1 MEELEKSA
9 LKGTFEL
16 ETDKKFLGELTL
28 AGSKSS
34 LCLWGDNSFLTETRD
49 KWMEKTVK
57 AVLFDLGKVSLF
69 GCALNRAAIL
79 AGGTPYERFSFRYA
93 VFGNEYISHD
103 EKEIIKVSF
112 VVDDASV
119 LFHDR
124 GVFGE
129 EPKVPGN
136 GYRMFLHKGRTAI
149 FEAKTVL
156 GNVSAWHNLVCET
169 VAGSSVEMKNKVSVE
184 LCFDCAVTFDDA
196 VHRTFRVVR
205 FLELMVGRPQNI
217 LEFLVHK
224 EVAHEPPMELKV
236 YGSEF
241 PRYERLEDRADRQ
254 PYGILINAVSNPEE
268 FSQVL
273 ASWLQRYDSR
283 NDARGRFFAWFKK
296 QNSYD
301 IDRLISAANMFDIL
315 PEEAFSSDVE
325 LSDNLKSKR
334 ASKKS
339 EVSKWKNT
347 LRNKIRCRAQHVK
360 KEFGDKVP
368 DIGEEVTKTAVAC
381 RNYYVHGPGPNKKKE
396 IDYDKEKGIH
406 VFLTETLEFI
416 FVASDLIEA
425 GWKIESWYENS
436 CWIDHPFGLYLFRYK
451 PRLERLKTLL
461 TERS

>member
-9 LKGTFEL
+9 LKGTFAL

-28 AGSKSS
+28 ARSKSS
-34 LCLWGDNSFLTETRD
+34 LCLWGDNSFLRESRD
-49 KWMEKTVK
+49 KWRTVK
-57 AVLFDLGKVSLF
+57 AVLFDSRKVSLF

-79 AGGTPYERFSFRYA
+79 AGGTPYGRFSFRYA
-93 VFGNEYISHD
+93 VFGREYVSHD
-103 EKEIIKVSF
+103 EKEVIKVSF

-124 GVFGE
+124 GVFVE

-196 VHRTFRVVR
+196 VHRAFRVVR

-224 EVAHEPPMELKV
+224 EVAHEPPKELKV

-241 PRYERLEDRADRQ
+241 PRYERLEDGPDRQ
-254 PYGILINAVSNPEE
+254 SYGILINAVSNPEE

-325 LSDNLKSKR
+325 LSDALKSKR
-334 ASKKS
+334 K
-339 EVSKWKNT
+339 T
-347 LRNKIRCRAQHVK
+347 LLRKKIRCRARYVE
-360 KEFGDKVP
+360 KEVGDKVP
-368 DIGEEVTKTAVAC
+368 DIGEEVTETAVAC
-381 RNYYVHGPGPNKKKE
+381 RHYYVHGPNPEKKKK
-396 IDYDKEKGIH
+396 IDYDKEEGIC
-406 VFLTETLEFI
+406 VFLMETLEFI

-425 GWKIESWYENS
+425 GWKIRHWYENS
-436 CWIDHPFGLYLFRYK
+436 FRMDHPFGLYLFRYK
-451 PRLERLKTLL
+451 PRLERLKALL
-461 TERS
+461 TEGS

>member
-9 LKGTFEL
+9 LKGEFAL
-16 ETDKKFLGELTL
+16 ETDKKLLGELTL
-28 AGSKSS
+28 ARSKSS
-34 LCLWGDNSFLTETRD
+34 LCLRGDNSLLADTRD
-49 KWMEKTVK
+49 KWMERTVK
-57 AVLFDLGKVSLF
+57 AVLFDSRKVSLF
-69 GCALNRAAIL
+69 GCALNRVAVR
-79 AGGTPYERFSFRYA
+79 AGGIPCGRFYFRYA
-93 VFGNEYISHD
+93 VFGREYISHD

-124 GVFGE
+124 EVFVE

-224 EVAHEPPMELKV
+224 EVAHGPPEELKV

-241 PRYERLEDRADRQ
+241 PRYEKLENSPGRQ
-254 PYGILINAVSNPEE
+254 HYGILINAVSNPEE

-283 NDARGRFFAWFKK
+283 NDARGRFFSWFKK
-296 QNSYD
+296 QNCYD

-325 LSDNLKSKR
+325 LSDIPKSKR
-334 ASKKS
+334 
-339 EVSKWKNT
+339 VSK
-347 LRNKIRCRAQHVK
+347 LRNKIRHRAQYVK
-360 KEFGDKVP
+360 EKIGDEAP
-368 DIGEEVTKTAVAC
+368 YIGEEVTETAVAC
-381 RNYYVHGPGPNKKKE
+381 RNYYVHGPGPKKKE
-396 IDYDKEKGIH
+396 KIDYDKEEGIRI
-406 VFLTETLEFI
+406 FLMETLEFI

-425 GWKIESWYENS
+425 GWKIRSWYENS
-436 CWIDHPFGLYLFRYK
+436 LRIDHPFGLYLFKYK
-451 PRLERLKTLL
+451 PRLQRLNTLL
-461 TERS
+461 TERG